1 MRFCFAVC
9 PINFGSFCK
18 LLMLTNTALISS
30 CLLMFLPLSSAS
42 IDYDWSAHSSEID
55 DRYSAEHNIDRS
67 PLPTDQSGSHNGNWN
82 HGSRKS
88 HLIYTQYTDLVTFQF
103 VNFSLQCSLVL
114 AATTIHHSSPQTCPK
129 LRALFPRIMS
139 YYSVLI
145 EKTVG
150 ILTNFDQLLYVWC

>member
-1 MRFCFAVC
+1 MRFCSAVC

-55 DRYSAEHNIDRS
+55 DRDSTEYSIDRS
-67 PLPTDQSGSHNGNWN
+67 QLPTDQSVSHNGNWN

-88 HLIYTQYTDLVTFQF
+88 HLIYTQYTDHVTFQF
-103 VNFSLQCSLVL
+103 VNFSL
-114 AATTIHHSSPQTCPK
+114 
-129 LRALFPRIMS
+129 
-139 YYSVLI
+139 
-145 EKTVG
+145 
-150 ILTNFDQLLYVWC
+150 